1 MSDIKFRSVSR
12 NVAIASI
19 AISIMFLLLLHS
31 AKSFAELKLG
41 LTYSQA
47 SGDTKGVFRE
57 CKLNEWC
64 KIKAP
69 TYVLPAKR
77 NCIQMSSVPPLI
89 RSLRAAA
96 EGRSRGIEV
105 SGNITIY
112 PPPALAAV
120 TLGVGQSYT
129 TYNERGQCDVI
140 NAWPIN
146 DIWVKF
152 TRAISKSDLPVR
164 ILAFGRGR
172 DNDISGFE
180 NDGMGWKSA
189 ANIVIDGS
197 LINDSPDVI
206 EPSCTVAGSAAIK
219 HGKHTPTTIV
229 DNTASSS
236 PVLLKCNGNVSVSVD
251 IKGNRQISGQSANWT
266 ACGSGACEIKLN
278 GGNKFTVN
286 GGKHLVFTSTW
297 HSLGQPIEIGKFTGS
312 AVATFK
318 YN

>member
-31 AKSFAELKLG
+31 AKSFAKPG

-47 SGDTKGVFRE
+47 SGNTRGVFRE

-69 TYVLPAKR
+69 TYVRPATR
-77 NCIQMSSVPPLI
+77 NCIPMSSVPPLI

-96 EGRSRGIEV
+96 EGRSLGIEV

-112 PPPALAAV
+112 PPPSLAPV

-129 TYNERGQCDVI
+129 TYNEWGACSVI
-140 NAWPIN
+140 NEWPIN
-146 DIWVKF
+146 NIFVKF

-172 DNDISGFE
+172 DSYISGFQ
-180 NDGMGWKSA
+180 NAGMGWKSA

-197 LINDSPDVI
+197 LIDDSPDVI
-206 EPSCTVAGSAAIK
+206 EPSCTVAGSATIK

-229 DNTASSS
+229 GNIASSL
-236 PVLLKCNGNVSVSVD
+236 PVSLKCNGNVSVSVD
-251 IKGNRQISGQSANWT
+251 IKGNRQIYGQGANWT
-266 ACGSGACEIKLN
+266 TCGSGACEIKLN